1 MPKLSSNQL
10 FILALVALAILAAAA
25 YLDRSW
31 MPVVMS
37 VVLSILAAAGLQHAS
52 ASGADHV
59 VTGINLGVP
68 LQPPATPLSATLETL
83 QTAPAVASPAQPA
96 APEPQIVDAAA

>member
-68 LQPPATPLSATLETL
+68 LSPPVTSLPATLDAMQPLM
-83 QTAPAVASPAQPA
+83 QAPAPVQPA
-96 APEPQIVDAAA
+96 IPTQPVEAGG